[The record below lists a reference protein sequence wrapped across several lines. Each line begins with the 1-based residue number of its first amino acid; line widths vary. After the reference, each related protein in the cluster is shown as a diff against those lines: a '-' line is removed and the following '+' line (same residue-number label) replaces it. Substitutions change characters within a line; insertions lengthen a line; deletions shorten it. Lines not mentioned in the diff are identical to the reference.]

1 MKQIIL
7 IFILCLT
14 QVSATEIKQ
23 QYAQSKYCIG
33 CHNEQGKDWVTSLH
47 SKSHL
52 TKNTLYLKILQ
63 YIEEEKFI
71 YKEVEA
77 LRCGKCH
84 NPRMDTKDID
94 LSYSISKAYGIED
107 DNSKKIDA
115 ILNNETNKEGI
126 SCIVCHN
133 VDKINYK
140 SENLSK
146 TSKHKK
152 YTLAR
157 GYEALTFGPS
167 EIMVGP
173 YKDSFRTTHHK
184 MKQGTHFT
192 KEVNTLCFAC
202 HYDSKNKKDVLTY
215 STGAE
220 YEQSKS
226 SEKCV
231 DCHMGK
237 YEKNIIAPRVISK
250 VKAVLRNTRRH
261 LFSGARNSNIIQ
273 DAINVTVKNKNNSL
287 LISLENKTPHK
298 VPTGFAGRELEIEI
312 IYIKNNKPIKKIV
325 KKLNTLYLDRRGN
338 ETISYIATELK
349 YDTRLKTKETR
360 KYKIQ
365 NITGSTSVQI
375 NIWYRLIKESLIPI
389 LDIED
394 QMFLK
399 KYPIYKKRLKL

>member
-1 MKQIIL
+1 MRIIIF

-14 QVSATEIKQ
+14 QSSAVKIKQ
-23 QYAQSKYCIG
+23 QFAQSKYCIG
-33 CHNEQGKDWVTSLH
+33 CHKEQGADWRTSLH

-52 TKNTLYLKILQ
+52 TKNSLYLKILQ

-71 YKEVEA
+71 YKEVQS

-94 LSYSISKAYGIED
+94 FSYSLSKAYGIED
-107 DNSKKIDA
+107 ENTKKIDA

-133 VDKINYK
+133 VDEINYK
-140 SENLSK
+140 SDDLNK
-146 TSKHKK
+146 TVKHRK

-167 EIMVGP
+167 DIMVGP
-173 YKDSFRTTHHK
+173 YKESFRTTHHK
-184 MKQGTHFT
+184 MKQVSHF
-192 KEVNTLCFAC
+192 KEEVNTLCFAC

-220 YEQSKS
+220 YEKSKS
-226 SEKCV
+226 TEKCV

-237 YEKNIIAPRVISK
+237 YEKNIISPKVVSK
-250 VKAVLRNTRRH
+250 VKAVPRNTRRH
-261 LFSGARNSNIIQ
+261 LFAGVRNSNIIQ
-273 DAINVTVKNKNNSL
+273 DALNISIINKKNFL

-298 VPTGFAGRELEIEI
+298 SPTGFAGRELEIDI
-312 IYIKNNKPIKKIV
+312 TYMKNNKPIKKII
-325 KKLNTLYLDRRGN
+325 KKLNTLYLDKRGN

-349 YDTRLKTKETR
+349 YDTRLKTGETR
-360 KYKIQ
+360 TYEIPK
-365 NITGSTSVQI
+365 ITGATSAEITV
-375 NIWYRLIKESLIPI
+375 WYRLIKESLIPI
-389 LDIED
+389 LNIED
-394 QMFLK
+394 KIFLK